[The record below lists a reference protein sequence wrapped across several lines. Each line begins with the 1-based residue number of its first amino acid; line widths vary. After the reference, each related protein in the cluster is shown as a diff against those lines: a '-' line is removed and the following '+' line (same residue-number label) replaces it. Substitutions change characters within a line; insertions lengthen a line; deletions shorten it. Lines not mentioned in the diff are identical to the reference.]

1 MQQNVCTY
9 KVSIV
14 QMRIIANNTNAKAYY
29 YIIIRFSFL
38 MLVSAFNI
46 FVYICVQSTR
56 KLFNSFLRMY
66 RTHNVH

>member
-1 MQQNVCTY
+1 MQQYVCKY
-9 KVSIV
+9 KASIV
-14 QMRIIANNTNAKAYY
+14 QMHIIANNTNDKAYY

-56 KLFNSFLRMY
+56 KLFNSYLRMY